1 MTEAVC
7 KWCGQQLLPFFQK
20 PSLKQTCLICRHCD
34 TIGGHETNRQGR
46 CIHCEQAGTR
56 QG

>member
-34 TIGGHETNRQGR
+34 TIGGHETDRQGR